1 MRRWRLCSRASAPS
15 RTPRRF
21 LSPKPRAAF
30 WREDLIAPLDLP
42 GFDNSAVDGYAVRF
56 DDLAQ
61 AGETV
66 LDIGGRA
73 AAGHELTAAGTP
85 CGADLAGKAV
95 RIFTGAAMPGGM
107 DTVFMQEDCRDV
119 EDGRVGLP
127 PGLSRGDNCRL
138 RGEDIRTGE
147 AALAAGRRLRPEDL
161 GLAAALGVDRLRVR
175 RRLKAAIFSTGD
187 EIVSPGDAAEAARR
201 L

>member
-1 MRRWRLCSRASAPS
+1 MAQLGEDSFAAGDGLMSVEEAVAALFARVSAVEDIETVALAEAEG
-15 RTPRRF
+15 RV
-21 LSPKPRAAF
+21 LA
-30 WREDLIAPLDLP
+30 EDLAAPLDLP

-61 AGETV
+61 AAETV

-85 CGADLAGKAV
+85 SAPISPARPCASSQAPP
-95 RIFTGAAMPGGM
+95 MPGGM

-138 RGEDIRTGE
+138 RGEDIRTG
-147 AALAAGRRLRPEDL
+147 
-161 GLAAALGVDRLRVR
+161 R
-175 RRLKAAIFSTGD
+175 RRSRRAGACGRKTLASPPRSAWIASSCGGD
-187 EIVSPGDAAEAARR
+187 
-201 L
+201 